1 MYILK
6 LCGFSEF
13 NHIQGNIL
21 VMDISHN
28 QDFFQKYIL
37 TSEQRSLNKN
47 VLVNQNKLKENY
59 FTFTFIT
66 EKSNHF
72 PEQHR
77 SQSPL

>member
-21 VMDISHN
+21 VTDISHN

-47 VLVNQNKLKENY
+47 VPVNQNKLKENY

-72 PEQHR
+72 PEQRR